1 LPLKRK
7 VGLFLLAVIL
17 TVTLGVGVIVSW
29 SMYDLVSKK
38 QDTEIDAIANSL
50 SERFAVFEAM
60 LHSQHLRI
68 SAHMTDVLPLIA
80 EDLDRHGW
88 KPEQLTLDQMNSL
101 AKTYG
106 VEDIY
111 FIDRSHTIF
120 QTNLSTDMRLSFPP
134 SDFTRFLD
142 SVFRQN
148 KVMDVGI
155 DMSDV
160 TGKLNSYS
168 YFGPPGKD
176 YILEASIGI
185 EGSLAEGE
193 FGWMSKYFFQDLF
206 KDAINVSEN
215 AKAVDLYLVNDSGA
229 WSLINF
235 GVDTKLDP
243 KLAARVVKDGR
254 YVLWDGP
261 LETIYSTDD
270 SQKVTDAADPVRH
283 VIRKVTYDTS
293 LARVAVRTVIL
304 NSLIA
309 LAIALPLVFLL
320 ASRLLQ
326 RQVVNPLL
334 TLRNQARA
342 IAAGDLDRAI
352 ADTDRRDE
360 IGHLAASFATM
371 RDSIRRTILDLKET
385 NSAIERFVPRAF
397 LAMMG
402 KPSIVSIK
410 LGDNTRRNMTVL
422 FSDIRNFTGMSE
434 KMTPDENFTFIN
446 AYLERMGPVIRAHN
460 GFIDKYIGDAIMAI
474 FEQAD
479 DALRCG
485 LAMLDTLTAY
495 NTDRRAAGQI
505 PIAIGIGINSGSLM
519 MGTIGEQHRMD
530 GTVISDA
537 VNLAARIEGLT
548 KTYGINLLISQYTY
562 GQLADPKA
570 HDVRP
575 IDVVVVKGKTEPVT
589 IYEVFARNEPAD
601 HAVKSRSRDLL
612 ISGVEALSRQ
622 DAVSARR
629 MFEACL
635 QLCPDDPAAT
645 SLLKRCA

>member
-1 LPLKRK
+1 
-7 VGLFLLAVIL
+7 
-17 TVTLGVGVIVSW
+17 
-29 SMYDLVSKK
+29 MYDLVSSK
-38 QDTEIDAIANSL
+38 QDEEIDAIAQAL

-60 LHSQHLRI
+60 LHSQHLKI

-80 EDLDRHGW
+80 EEMDRQGL
-88 KPEQLTLDQMNSL
+88 KPEQLTQDKMNAL

-106 VEDIY
+106 VERIY
-111 FIDRSHTIF
+111 FIDRSHTVF
-120 QTNLSTDMRLSFPP
+120 QTNFPKDMGLSFPP

-142 SVFRQN
+142 SVFGRN

-155 DMSDV
+155 DTSDK
-160 TGKLNSYS
+160 TGALNSYS

-176 YILEASIGI
+176 YIIEASINI
-185 EGSLAEGE
+185 EGSLAEGD
-193 FGWMSKYFFQDLF
+193 FGWMSKYFFHDMF
-206 KDAINVSEN
+206 NDAVQNSKY
-215 AKAVDLYLVNDSGA
+215 AKAVDLYLVNDSGV
-229 WSLINF
+229 WSLLRP
-235 GVDTKLDP
+235 GLDTKLDP
-243 KLAARVVKDGR
+243 KLAALIVKDGR
-254 YVLWDGP
+254 YILWDGP
-261 LETIYSTDD
+261 LKTIYSTDD
-270 SQKVTDAADPVRH
+270 SQRMTDVADPVRH

-293 LARVAVRTVIL
+293 LARDAVRTVVL
-304 NSLIA
+304 NSVYVMA
-309 LAIALPLVFLL
+309 VALPLVFLL

-326 RQVVNPLL
+326 RQLLNPLL

-397 LAMMG
+397 LSMMG

-434 KMTPDENFTFIN
+434 KMTPDENFAFIN

-460 GFIDKYIGDAIMAI
+460 GFIDKYIGDAIMAL

-479 DALRCG
+479 DALSCG
-485 LAMLDTLTAY
+485 LAMLDTLAAY
-495 NTDRRAAGQI
+495 NADRRAAGRV

-519 MGTIGEQHRMD
+519 MGTIGEQNRMD

-548 KTYGINLLISQYTY
+548 KTYGINPLISQYTY

-570 HDVRP
+570 HDIRP

-589 IYEVFARNEPAD
+589 VYEVFARNEPAD
-601 HAVKSRSRDLL
+601 HAIKSRSRDLL

>member
-17 TVTLGVGVIVSW
+17 TVTLGVGVIVSFL
-29 SMYDLVSKK
+29 MYKLVSNK
-38 QDTEIDAIANSL
+38 QDQEIAAIEKSL

-60 LHSQHLRI
+60 LHSQHLKI

-80 EDLDRHGW
+80 EEMDRRGW
-88 KPEQLTLDQMNSL
+88 KPEKLTLDQMNYL
-101 AKTYG
+101 AKAYG
-106 VEDIY
+106 VEKIY
-111 FIDRSHTIF
+111 FIDRSHTVF
-120 QTNLSTDMRLSFPP
+120 QTNFDKDMRLSFPP
-134 SDFTRFLD
+134 SNFTKFLD
-142 SVFRQN
+142 SVFGRN

-155 DMSDV
+155 DTSDE
-160 TGKLNSYS
+160 TGALNVYS

-176 YILEASIGI
+176 YILEASINI
-185 EGSLAEGE
+185 EASLAEGG
-193 FGWMSKYFFQDLF
+193 FGWMSKYFFHDLF
-206 KDAINVSEN
+206 NDAIHDN
-215 AKAVDLYLVNDSGA
+215 AKVVDLYLVNDDGV
-229 WSLINF
+229 WSLLNP
-235 GVDTKLDP
+235 GLETKLDP
-243 KLAARVVKDGR
+243 KLAARVVEAGR
-254 YVLWDGP
+254 YVLWNRP

-293 LARVAVRTVIL
+293 LARDAVMKVVLT
-304 NSLIA
+304 SLGV
-309 LAIALPLVFLL
+309 LAVTLPLVFLL

-326 RQVVNPLL
+326 LQLLNPLL
-334 TLRNQARA
+334 TLRDQARA

-397 LAMMG
+397 LSMMG
-402 KPSIVSIK
+402 KPSIVSVK

-434 KMTPDENFTFIN
+434 KMTPDENFAFIN

-460 GFIDKYIGDAIMAI
+460 GFIDKYIGDAIMAL
-474 FEQAD
+474 FERAD
-479 DALRCG
+479 DALLCG
-485 LAMLDTLTAY
+485 LAMLDTLAAY
-495 NTDRRAAGQI
+495 NADRRAAGRT
-505 PIAIGIGINSGSLM
+505 PIAIGIGINSGGLM
-519 MGTIGEQHRMD
+519 MGTIGEQNRMD

-570 HDVRP
+570 HDIRP

-601 HAVKSRSRDLL
+601 HAIKSRSRDLL
-612 ISGVEALSRQ
+612 ISGIEALSRQ